1 MESNEGRQWLSEEDW
16 CAVQQR
22 VPIVCIDVLPIR
34 EGMEGTHEVGLIFR
48 ETPHQGKRWCFIGGR
63 LLLNELF
70 RAAIIRQVS
79 EALGSEVRTVVEEP
93 LQPLFVSQYLPQ
105 QRQGCPFDPRQHAI
119 GLIFPARLRGKIQPR
134 GEALDFQW
142 FDTRQLPEEA
152 SFGFD
157 QGRALAEC
165 VRNLIWMAGLKRA
178 HKALSADDL

>member
-1 MESNEGRQWLSEEDW
+1 
-16 CAVQQR
+16 
-22 VPIVCIDVLPIR
+22 
-34 EGMEGTHEVGLIFR
+34 MEGTHEVGLIFR

-79 EALGSEVRTVVEEP
+79 DALGSEVRTVVEEP
-93 LQPLFVSQYLPQ
+93 LQPLFVSQYQPQ
-105 QRQGCPFDPRQHAI
+105 RRQECLFDPRQHAI
-119 GLIFPARLRGKIQPR
+119 GLIFPARLRGKVNPR

-157 QGRALAEC
+157 QGRALVEC
-165 VRNLIWMAGLKRA
+165 VRNLIGTGWAQAA
-178 HKALSADDL
+178 HKALPTDDL